1 MAAGLALVAVLQR
14 PKESAAQAAPRA
26 TARLSAGSVAPRE
39 DSGFLGVVSATQT
52 ADLAP
57 DSDGRVREVFARAGM
72 SLRAGDPIVQIDLAE
87 VRTSVGVAGAELQQ
101 RASDVARAD
110 ARLEAAQAKA
120 DRLQAGGN
128 WLSEQELESARSE
141 VRVALAERDA
151 ARSATAMGKA
161 RLRREQLR
169 EERHTIVAPFSGV
182 LVNID
187 VDPGDSVLAGRPIAR
202 LLSTEREVRFAVP
215 RPALSEME
223 ATGVALTIPGH
234 EARLPTR
241 LRSLRPEIDTS
252 AQLVFASAAL
262 PDAPVSASLLP
273 GTVVRV
279 HAMGDGPG
287 SEAPSLV
294 PPRGQP

>member
-1 MAAGLALVAVLQR
+1 MEA
-14 PKESAAQAAPRA
+14 
-26 TARLSAGSVAPRE
+26 
-39 DSGFLGVVSATQT
+39 SGFLGVVSATQT

-87 VRTSVGVAGAELQQ
+87 VHTSVGVAGAELQQ
-101 RASDVARAD
+101 RASDVARAE
-110 ARLEAAQAKA
+110 ARLEAAEAKA
-120 DRLQAGGN
+120 ERLQAGGN
-128 WLSEQELESARSE
+128 WLSEQELENARSE
-141 VRVALAERDA
+141 VRVARAERDA

-223 ATGVALTIPGH
+223 ASGVALAIPGH
-234 EARLPTR
+234 EGRLPTH

-262 PDAPVSASLLP
+262 PDAPVSADLLP

-279 HAMGDGPG
+279 HALGDKPG
-287 SEAPSLV
+287 TEVPVLV
-294 PPRGQP
+294 PSRGQP